1 MTRTEIQ
8 IRFSDVD
15 ILNHVNNV
23 RLQEYYDLGK
33 SHYFSEVLHLPI
45 KWNERGFIA
54 ASTSTSYIS
63 EVQYTNALVVTTKVS
78 KIGTKSITIYQ
89 EIIDS
94 ATNTLKG
101 FSTSILVAF
110 DIVNHVSIEIPKNWR
125 DDIEKYENIEI

>member
-63 EVQYTNALVVTTKVS
+63 EVQYTNALVVTTKIS